1 MVRAGP
7 ATLPGP
13 LSSAQIN
20 HHQASTAPRGAGDG
34 PVQGGRS
41 GWNVPN
47 SSRAALH
54 SKHQPQAP
62 SRGRSSTRSDE
73 EAAARG
79 RAAWGSFL
87 HGAPGF
93 HGSLTEV
100 RHRSGDGSGS
110 VLVKSRL
117 KPCLGLLHYLLLLL
131 LRISTANANITGVT
145 GQQAASQTIPKVSY
159 PSFAAGQEDYSAL
172 WS

>member
-20 HHQASTAPRGAGDG
+20 HRQASTDPREAGDD

-41 GWNVPN
+41 GWHVSS
-47 SSRAALH
+47 SSRAALRD
-54 SKHQPQAP
+54 KPQPQAP
-62 SRGRSSTRSDE
+62 SWGRRSTRSDE

-93 HGSLTEV
+93 HSSLTEV
-100 RHRSGDGSGS
+100 RLRSRDGSGS

-117 KPCLGLLHYLLLLL
+117 KPCLGLLHHLLLLL
-131 LRISTANANITGVT
+131 LRISTANTNVTGVT
-145 GQQAASQTIPKVSY
+145 GQQPASQTIPKVSY
-159 PSFAAGQEDYSAL
+159 PSFAPGQEDYSAL